1 MLITLAQNNTGGA
14 AAGIAGMIVLLIY
27 LAIIVLV
34 IAGMWKMFTKAG
46 QPGWAAIIP
55 ILTLYF
61 LCKIAG
67 RPGWWLILMLIP
79 IVSLVIMIIVMLD
92 LAKSFGKGVGFAI
105 GLILLGFIFW
115 SFINFFTFCEVV
127 DCLFC
132 TCDPLFHLA
141 SKIIGQAF
149 RLLAH
154 LLIDS
159 KVGFQHHED
168 LT

>member
-55 ILTLYF
+55 ILNLYF

-67 RPGWWLILMLIP
+67 RPGWWLILMFIP
-79 IVSLVIMIIVMLD
+79 IVNFVVSIIVMLD
-92 LAKSFGKGVGFAI
+92 IAKSFGKGVGFAI
-105 GLILLGFIFW
+105 GLILLGFIF
-115 SFINFFTFCEVV
+115 IPI
-127 DCLFC
+127 L
-132 TCDPLFHLA
+132 
-141 SKIIGQAF
+141 
-149 RLLAH
+149 
-154 LLIDS
+154 
-159 KVGFQHHED
+159 GFGSAQYQGPAAG
-168 LT
+168 